1 MASDDVQNPHAKL
14 HKELGYREVTTS
26 GLQVMDET
34 AITLCK
40 ENDIPVS
47 PTQRCCKLL
56 LRQLMHGFRPMK
68 FQSIRSAEVLRNLFG
83 EVRES
88 KTLHVFQPGLMTL
101 RRCTVLCVTPNAILP
116 TSHT

>member
-1 MASDDVQNPHAKL
+1 MQNPHAKL

-47 PTQRCCKLL
+47 PTPTATLL
-56 LRQLMHGFRPMK
+56 QVAAKTDDAHGFRPMK
-68 FQSIRSAEVLRNLFG
+68 FQSVRSAEVLRNLSG

-88 KTLHVFQPGLMTL
+88 NIFHVFQPGLMTL
-101 RRCTVLCVTPNAILP
+101 RRCTVLWVTPNAILP